1 MLRSAA
7 VRMGLALLGGLGCW
21 ASSAWASS
29 YKITDL
35 GGPDGRLAYTWGL
48 SLNNRGQVA
57 GAWAENRPASPSV
70 ATEYHP
76 YFYDP
81 TQGGKVTLP
90 AVVSPSGDDPGG
102 YDRRYVGYTYTGLND
117 AGRAVTDSRDG
128 AMSFDAASGRLA
140 PVAGTAG
147 FLSDSGA
154 MVGTKQV
161 DPIGGVANFVPVSS
175 QDGRVEEL
183 GLPPG
188 AVGAQV
194 QAINDVGDVL
204 VRAAMSPGV
213 FNRYFVLSGGG
224 TWTDLGAAYG
234 TAINDRGVV
243 AGNLGYSPEGTPSHA
258 ALIAPDGT
266 ATDIGALPGDSYA
279 SAYGIN
285 NRGEAV
291 GLSFP
296 ENANWMYR
304 GFLYK
309 DGKMIDLNDLV
320 DPASGWSIR
329 WGLAINDLGQILALG
344 VFDDREGI
352 ALLTPDGMDAPPA
365 PAFPD
370 LPEVPVPE
378 PSTLL
383 VFGGLALGVGLAR
396 RGRRA

>member
-1 MLRSAA
+1 MRRSAA
-7 VRMGLALLGGLGCW
+7 VRVVLSLLGGLWCW
-21 ASSAWASS
+21 ASPAWASS

-35 GGPDGRLAYTWGL
+35 GGPDGRLSMGSL

-57 GAWAENRPASPSV
+57 GSWAEDRPSSPSV

-90 AVVSPSGDDPGG
+90 AIVSPSGDDPGG
-102 YDRRYVGYTYTGLND
+102 YDWRYVGYSYTGLND
-117 AGRAVTDSRDG
+117 SGRAVTSSRDG
-128 AMSFDAASGRLA
+128 AMSFDAATGRLA
-140 PVAGTAG
+140 PAAGTAG

-161 DPIGGVANFVPVSS
+161 DPIGGMANFVPVSYR
-175 QDGRVEEL
+175 DGQETEL

-204 VRAAMSPGV
+204 VGAAMSPGA
-213 FNRYFVLSGGG
+213 FDHYFVLSGSGA
-224 TWTDLGAAYG
+224 WRDLGASYG
-234 TAINDRGVV
+234 AAINDHGVV
-243 AGNLGYSPEGTPSHA
+243 AGNLGFDAQGQPSHA
-258 ALIAPDGT
+258 ALIGPDGT
-266 ATDIGALPGDSYA
+266 ATDIGALPGDPYA
-279 SAYGIN
+279 IAYGIN

-304 GFLYK
+304 GFLYQ

-329 WGLAINDLGQILALG
+329 WGLRINDLGQILALG
-344 VFDDREGI
+344 VLNDRERI
-352 ALLTPDGMDAPPA
+352 MLLTPDAMDAPPD
-365 PAFPD
+365 PVFPG
-370 LPEVPVPE
+370 LPEAPVPE

-396 RGRRA
+396 RRNRA